1 MSHTRA
7 TLIVGGI
14 VLAVV
19 VALSFNSARTEG
31 RPTRADKDR
40 AAVQIA
46 SDRVS
51 HQQVADAWTQMKV
64 FNARPMDELL
74 KTFPLPHRS
83 TYEDGDG
90 IVLVFDG
97 HGGTCI
103 DFRSGPNEGTVSARR
118 C

>member
-7 TLIVGGI
+7 TLIVCGI
-14 VLAVV
+14 VLAVI

-31 RPTRADKDR
+31 RPSRADHR
-40 AAVQIA
+40 AAIQTA
-46 SDRVS
+46 SDRVT
-51 HQQVADAWTQMKV
+51 HTQIADAWTQMKL
-64 FNARPMDELL
+64 FNGRPMDELL
-74 KTFPLPHRS
+74 KTFPVPHRS

-97 HGGTCI
+97 HGDTCI
-103 DFRSGPNEGTVSARR
+103 DLLSRPNERTVTARR